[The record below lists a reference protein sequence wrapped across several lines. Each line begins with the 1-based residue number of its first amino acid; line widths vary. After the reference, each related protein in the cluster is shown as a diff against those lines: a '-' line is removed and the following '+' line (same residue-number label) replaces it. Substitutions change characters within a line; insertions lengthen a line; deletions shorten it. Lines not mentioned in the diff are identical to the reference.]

1 MAFQSAIGLLFRR
14 PLRRTVNAG
23 SGDNTMPLQ
32 RRLVLNAS
40 CVAMLAV
47 GENSTAI
54 MAALPAIS
62 SSLGLD
68 AATAEWAVNA
78 YLVCAA
84 VFIILGGEAADKY
97 GSRRSSAAGIALFA
111 LASLVIALAQDGRVL
126 VAARALQGLGAA
138 FAVAGTLAAVTEA
151 APEAGRAGAISSWT
165 GFLMLGFS
173 LGSLIGGVVTH
184 YAGNPPRGYRVIS
197 RRDLLAGMSGGET
210 GGGEPPQRGRPPAP
224 CRGAARRSDSAEPI
238 CAAPFWQPRETA
250 RPRRHAVLFL
260 RCGPSDQSENPFPS
274 GPTFSPTVCAE
285 L

>member
-14 PLRRTVNAG
+14 HLRRTVNAG

-97 GSRRSSAAGIALFA
+97 GSRRSSAVGIALFA
-111 LASLVIALAQDGRVL
+111 FGFSGHC
-126 VAARALQGLGAA
+126 
-138 FAVAGTLAAVTEA
+138 
-151 APEAGRAGAISSWT
+151 AGA
-165 GFLMLGFS
+165 G
-173 LGSLIGGVVTH
+173 
-184 YAGNPPRGYRVIS
+184 
-197 RRDLLAGMSGGET
+197 
-210 GGGEPPQRGRPPAP
+210 
-224 CRGAARRSDSAEPI
+224 
-238 CAAPFWQPRETA
+238 
-250 RPRRHAVLFL
+250 
-260 RCGPSDQSENPFPS
+260 
-274 GPTFSPTVCAE
+274 
-285 L
+285 